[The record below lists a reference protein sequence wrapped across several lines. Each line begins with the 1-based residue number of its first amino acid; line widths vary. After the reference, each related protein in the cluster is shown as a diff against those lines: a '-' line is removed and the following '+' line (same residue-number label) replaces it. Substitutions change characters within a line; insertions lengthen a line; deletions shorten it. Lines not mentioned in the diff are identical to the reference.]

1 MAELN
6 VRYFASARAAAGVGS
21 ETINVDDGTTVTD
34 VLHVLTE
41 RHPGR
46 FGAIA
51 EASSL
56 LLDGVVVRSPD
67 TQVATAFDLDILP
80 PFAGG

>member
-21 ETINVDDGTTVTD
+21 ETIDVVDGMTVAD

-46 FGAIA
+46 LAAIA
-51 EASSL
+51 NASSL
-56 LLDGVVVRSPD
+56 LLDGVVVRSPE
-67 TQVATAFDLDILP
+67 TRVATASDLDILP